1 MVTTTSEFNLK
12 QTVLFDGP
20 FGPIETERLSHA
32 IGYDFTQFETLC
44 EAIGELELKE
54 LREELSPAGRVRLG
68 VSLYLAGKY
77 EHAVSMLKKGDSGA
91 LALYY
96 LARSFFA
103 LQNYD
108 EALKHYE
115 LAQKSGYNTDTCRI
129 GRAEVYRYKNQ
140 PEDSLK
146 ELDKLS
152 GAIEQTAEYLYQR
165 GATVAMYGN
174 LDEAVKLYE
183 RAVAADK
190 NHTGALFGL
199 ALERERG
206 GYDEEALDLYKRSV
220 AHFPANVGALFNLGL
235 LYEDLEQYDQAVVC
249 YQRVLDFYP
258 TNQKARLFLKDARA
272 SSEMHID
279 EEAQRKKDRMSQI
292 MSLPVSD
299 FELSVRSRNCLKSMG
314 IASLGDLCAHSE
326 QDLLNSKNFGET
338 SLVEIREMLA
348 LKGLRLGQFSTEKQ
362 TEEAPE
368 AETLSPDEQAMLL
381 RPVTDLNLSVR
392 AKKCMN
398 RLGIQTIG
406 ELVRKTADELLECKN
421 FGVTS
426 LKEIR
431 ERLTVYNIKLRGE

>member
-1 MVTTTSEFNLK
+1 MVTSISEFDLK

-20 FGPIETERLSHA
+20 FGPIETDRLAHAVSH
-32 IGYDFTQFETLC
+32 DFTQFEILR
-44 EAIGELELKE
+44 EAIGDLESKE
-54 LREELSPAGRVRLG
+54 YREELSPAGRVRLG
-68 VSLYLAGKY
+68 VSLYLTGRYDLSILA
-77 EHAVSMLKKGDSGA
+77 LKKGDGGA

-103 LQNYD
+103 LRRFD
-108 EALKHYE
+108 DALKHYD
-115 LAQKSGYNTDTCRI
+115 LAQKAGYSVDVCRL
-129 GRAEVYRYKNQ
+129 GRAEVYRYQDQ
-140 PEDSLK
+140 PEESLK

-165 GATVAMYGN
+165 GATVAMYGD

-190 NHTGALFGL
+190 NHPGALFGL

-206 GYDEEALDLYKRSV
+206 GYDEEALDLYKRSI
-220 AHFPANVGALFNLGL
+220 AYFPANVGTLFNLGL
-235 LYEDLEQYDQAVVC
+235 LYEDLEQYDQAVIC
-249 YQRVLDFYP
+249 YQRILDAYP
-258 TNQKARLFLKDARA
+258 NNQKARLFLKDAKA

-279 EEAQRKKDRMSQI
+279 EEAQRKKDRMGQI
-292 MSLPVSD
+292 LSIPVSD

-314 IASLGDLCAHSE
+314 IASLGDLCAHTE
-326 QDLLNSKNFGET
+326 QELLNSKNFGET

-348 LKGLRLGQFSTEKQ
+348 LKGLRLGQFASDKQ
-362 TEEAPE
+362 TSEPVEV
-368 AETLSPDEQAMLL
+368 ETLSPDEQAILL

-392 AKKCMN
+392 ARKCMS